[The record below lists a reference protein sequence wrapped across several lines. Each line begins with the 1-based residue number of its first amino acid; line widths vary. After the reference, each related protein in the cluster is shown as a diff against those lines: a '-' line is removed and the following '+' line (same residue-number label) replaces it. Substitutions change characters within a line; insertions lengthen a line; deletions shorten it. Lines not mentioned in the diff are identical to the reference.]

1 MWTCRIAVKA
11 GMEWS
16 LAEAAIT
23 VASESVIT
31 KQAIMKKLKE
41 GCFTNSAYLERPKA
55 GQGSQA
61 FAWNGKTIS
70 FLVKIATPICIC
82 SNSSPTTDI
91 DKFRQNCGLPI
102 ALDDGTDDGECVCLC
117 GCAHVCACVQ

>member
-11 GMEWS
+11 GMEWN

-41 GCFTNSAYLERPKA
+41 GCPTNWAYLERPKA
-55 GQGSQA
+55 GQGQA
-61 FAWNGKTIS
+61 FAWNGKTTS
-70 FLVKIATPICIC
+70 LLVHRMLTQ
-82 SNSSPTTDI
+82 SNTNT
-91 DKFRQNCGLPI
+91 
-102 ALDDGTDDGECVCLC
+102 
-117 GCAHVCACVQ
+117 HMH